1 MENRNRKMALV
12 LLTGAAVGA
21 VIGAGMGVLFAPRK
35 GSKTR
40 RIIRHSAVGTKHD
53 VSNWLKHAKD
63 ELTKTAHEKKEAFA
77 KKLDETVSSMSYKAE
92 DIITSLEAKL
102 EDLKKKNAQ
111 LQK

>member
-1 MENRNRKMALV
+1 MPKMNS
-12 LLTGAAVGA
+12 
-21 VIGAGMGVLFAPRK
+21 PR
-35 GSKTR
+35 
-40 RIIRHSAVGTKHD
+40 
-53 VSNWLKHAKD
+53 
-63 ELTKTAHEKKEAFA
+63 TAHEKKEAFA